1 MDVKENQRGQ
11 FIKIAELSKD
21 GRKNQIMMTF
31 STAALFRKKLIQ
43 FIDFYHDLEKL
54 DPDNLRQV
62 NST

>member
-1 MDVKENQRGQ
+1 MKENQRGR
-11 FIKIAELSKD
+11 FIKIAEMSKD
-21 GRKNQIMMTF
+21 GRKNQIMMTI

-54 DPDNLRQV
+54 DPDNLREV